1 MPQLLQGLRLNLTH
15 PLTGDA
21 HDLANLFEGELS
33 AGAVRAHPSMRGRQS
48 SLRIVTS
55 KLR

>member
-1 MPQLLQGLRLNLTH
+1 
-15 PLTGDA
+15 
-21 HDLANLFEGELS
+21 LANLFEGELS
-33 AGAVRAHPSMRGRQS
+33 AGAVLGHPSLRGRQS